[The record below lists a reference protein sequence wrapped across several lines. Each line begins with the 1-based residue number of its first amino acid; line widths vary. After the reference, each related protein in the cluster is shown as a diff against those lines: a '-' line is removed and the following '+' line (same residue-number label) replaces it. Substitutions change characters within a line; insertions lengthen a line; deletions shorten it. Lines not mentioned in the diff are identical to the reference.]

1 MFEIFSYWIF
11 IWFLL
16 YYFGIIK
23 YNPILIL
30 IIGYIITFFEFI
42 YLIIKKIS
50 YYNGIKFFIINVI
63 IKLIPIIL
71 IFRMN
76 KYKLEINIRDIYVSI
91 YLIFTYIIIM
101 IIFNKNPLDYY
112 KRMITTYL
120 EINNKNKEYKSII
133 SKLYDY
139 IIYNIYLIYNYR

>member
-23 YNPILIL
+23 YNPVLIL

-76 KYKLEINIRDIYVSI
+76 KYKLEINIRDIYVSV

>member
-23 YNPILIL
+23 YNPVLIL

-76 KYKLEINIRDIYVSI
+76 KYKLEINIIDIYVSI

>member
-1 MFEIFSYWIF
+1 MIEIFSYWIF

-16 YYFGIIK
+16 YYFELIK

-30 IIGYIITFFEFI
+30 ILGYIFTLFEFI
-42 YLIIKKIS
+42 YLILNKIS

-120 EINNKNKEYKSII
+120 EINNKKEYKSVF

-139 IIYNIYLIYNYR
+139 IVYNIYLIYNYR

>member
-1 MFEIFSYWIF
+1 MIEIFSYWIF

-16 YYFGIIK
+16 YYFELIK

-76 KYKLEINIRDIYVSI
+76 KYKLEINIRDIYVSV
-91 YLIFTYIIIM
+91 YLIITYLIIM

>member
-120 EINNKNKEYKSII
+120 EINNKNKEYKSVF

>member
-23 YNPILIL
+23 YNPVLIL

-91 YLIFTYIIIM
+91 YLILTYIIIM

>member
-23 YNPILIL
+23 YNPIVIL

>member
-1 MFEIFSYWIF
+1 
-11 IWFLL
+11 
-16 YYFGIIK
+16 
-23 YNPILIL
+23 
-30 IIGYIITFFEFI
+30 
-42 YLIIKKIS
+42 
-50 YYNGIKFFIINVI
+50 
-63 IKLIPIIL
+63 
-71 IFRMN
+71 MN
-76 KYKLEINIRDIYVSI
+76 KYKLEINIRDIYVSV

>member
-23 YNPILIL
+23 YNPVLIL